1 MAETAAGGRPPS
13 SGNDYSQLRGMPPSG
28 NDYSQLRGM
37 SAPPLES
44 QRTDN
49 DDTGYTLTKNIGVE
63 SPDPESRDDYDH
75 LGLKG
80 REPSA
85 AGNQTRRQNDY
96 THTGGGPQRTTRR
109 PDDKHETLADKEIS
123 DGDGGGSANANI
135 KRSDQQEEN
144 EYNETDLAS
153 DSELEE
159 ASGKVPENVSDVY
172 DRLGET
178 KGGNA
183 GRRKAGEA
191 TPQQAYDR
199 VVGVSQPDDDY
210 SVTQRDRRNKIID
223 WDYNRLG
230 DI

>member
-1 MAETAAGGRPPS
+1 MAETAPNSR
-13 SGNDYSQLRGMPPSG
+13 GNDYSQLRGMPPSG
-28 NDYSQLRGM
+28 NDYSQPKGM
-37 SAPPLES
+37 TPSSPPLES

-49 DDTGYTLTKNIGVE
+49 DDTGYTLANNIGVE
-63 SPDPESRDDYDH
+63 SPDPESHDGYDH

-80 REPSA
+80 
-85 AGNQTRRQNDY
+85 NQTRLQNDY
-96 THTGGGPQRTTRR
+96 THTSGGPQRTARR
-109 PDDKHETLADKEIS
+109 PDDKHETLAGKETN

-135 KRSDQQEEN
+135 KRSDEQKEN
-144 EYNETDLAS
+144 EYSEIDLAS

-159 ASGKVPENVSDVY
+159 AAGKVPENVLDVY

-183 GRRKAGEA
+183 GRSRAEEA